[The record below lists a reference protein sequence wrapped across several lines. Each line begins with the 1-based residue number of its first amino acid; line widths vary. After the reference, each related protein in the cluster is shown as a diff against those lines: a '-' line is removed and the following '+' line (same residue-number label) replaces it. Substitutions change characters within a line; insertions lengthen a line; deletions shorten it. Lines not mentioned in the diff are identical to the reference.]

1 MYADSRDVFEG
12 DPTVLGPTRLLM
24 LGEEGVGTS
33 PSCLVDTYRVFEVR
47 AVVYGEGGSVVLL
60 VKRAQ
65 VGGRQKRGKS

>member
-12 DPTVLGPTRLLM
+12 EPTALGPIRLLM

-33 PSCLVDTYRVFEVR
+33 PSCLVDSHRIFEVR

-60 VKRAQ
+60 AKRAQ
-65 VGGRQKRGKS
+65 DKKGGNLKG